1 MKRML
6 PAGVLPRNLTLRQ
19 TAEWGVS
26 YNTFRRLVRDGIA
39 PPPMSVPGLGR
50 MSFDREQQERAMDAL
65 RCRNCSHG
73 LMPAQQQAAD

>member
-19 TAEWGVS
+19 TAEFGGVS

-50 MSFDREQQERAMDAL
+50 MLFDREQQEHAMDAP
-65 RCRNCSHG
+65 RAG
-73 LMPAQQQAAD
+73 GVT

>member
-19 TAEWGVS
+19 AAEYWGVS
-26 YNTFRRLVRDGIA
+26 YHTFRRLVRDGIA

-50 MSFDREQQERAMDAL
+50 MLFDREQQERAMDAL
-65 RCRNCSHG
+65 RG
-73 LMPAQQQAAD
+73 AQ